1 MLWEEHKIKILSGL
15 LFLSLAGNCGL
26 VSFMAGQHASARIQ
40 RVAAPDSAV
49 ASMNSPG
56 GGPPGL
62 QGLPDAQRREAMGI
76 MRSHRPEMQEAM
88 AAVQQQRGVIRDVAL
103 QDKLDPQELEAAFA
117 ELRSRMVTAQAA
129 GQSMMVELF
138 SMLPLE
144 QRTLIMSRQP
154 RGPGPQP

>member
-1 MLWEEHKIKILSGL
+1 

-26 VSFMAGQHASARIQ
+26 VSFMAGRHASARLPHA
-40 RVAAPDSAV
+40 AAPPSSA
-49 ASMNSPG
+49 AMHDA

-62 QGLPDAQRREAMGI
+62 QGLPDDQRREAMGI
-76 MRSHRPEMQEAM
+76 MRSHRPQMQEAM
-88 AAVQQQRGVIRDVAL
+88 NAVQEQRGVIRDIAL
-103 QDKLDPQELEAAFA
+103 QDRVDAQKLDAAFA
-117 ELRSRMVTAQAA
+117 ELRARMATAQEA

-154 RGPGPQP
+154 RGP